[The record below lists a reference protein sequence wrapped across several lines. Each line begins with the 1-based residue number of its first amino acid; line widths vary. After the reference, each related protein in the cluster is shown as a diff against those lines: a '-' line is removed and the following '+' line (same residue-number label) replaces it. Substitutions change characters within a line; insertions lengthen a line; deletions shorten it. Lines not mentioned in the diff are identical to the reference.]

1 MKKEMLAASIL
12 AVLFL
17 TVSSVGLAGDD
28 PEDNAFSRSV
38 ALEYK
43 GKYKEALAELDKV
56 PAEMKFAYVTHLRR
70 GWLYYNLG
78 KYADSIK
85 EYKAA
90 IAKEPGSVEA
100 AVGIITPQL
109 ALRRWVDGEKSAKKA
124 LKLDPRNYLA
134 QSKLAYAY
142 FNLTR
147 FHESEKL
154 YKDILSR
161 YPSDLE
167 MRSGY
172 AWSLFKQGKY
182 QEAKKEFKKVL
193 AVSPKYSTALQGIKL
208 CP

>member
-1 MKKEMLAASIL
+1 MKREILAAVVL
-12 AVLFL
+12 ATLML
-17 TVSSVGLAGDD
+17 MVSSVGLAVDE
-28 PEDNAFSRSV
+28 PEDNAFGKSV

-43 GKYKEALAELDKV
+43 GKYQDALNALAGV
-56 PAEMKFAYVTHLRR
+56 PADMKSAYVTHLRR
-70 GWLYYNLG
+70 GWLLYNLG
-78 KYADSIK
+78 RYEDSVK

-90 IAKEPGSVEA
+90 VAKEPGSVEA
-100 AVGIITPQL
+100 AVGIISPQL
-109 ALRRWVDGEKSAKKA
+109 ALRRWVDAEKSAKAA
-124 LKLDPRNYLA
+124 LKLDPKNYLA

-154 YKDILSR
+154 YLEILSR

-172 AWSLFKQGKY
+172 AWSIFKQGRY
-182 QEAKKEFKKVL
+182 EEAKAEFKKVL
-193 AVSPKYSTALQGIKL
+193 AVSPKYATALQGIKL

>member
-1 MKKEMLAASIL
+1 MKKEILAASVL

-17 TVSSVGLAGDD
+17 TLSSVGLAGDD

-43 GKYKEALAELDKV
+43 GKYKEALEELAQVSPDL
-56 PAEMKFAYVTHLRR
+56 KFAYVTHLRR
-70 GWLYYNLG
+70 GWLNYNLG
-78 KYADSIK
+78 KYTDAIT
-85 EYKAA
+85 EYTSA
-90 IAKEPGSVEA
+90 IAKERGSVEA
-100 AVGIITPQL
+100 QVGIIAPQL
-109 ALRRWVDGEKSAKKA
+109 ALRRWVDAEKSAKAA
-124 LKLDPRNYLA
+124 LKLDPKNYLA

-154 YKDILSR
+154 YLDILKR

-182 QEAKKEFKKVL
+182 QEAKKEFRKVL
-193 AVSPKYSTALQGIKL
+193 AVAPKYATALQGIKL